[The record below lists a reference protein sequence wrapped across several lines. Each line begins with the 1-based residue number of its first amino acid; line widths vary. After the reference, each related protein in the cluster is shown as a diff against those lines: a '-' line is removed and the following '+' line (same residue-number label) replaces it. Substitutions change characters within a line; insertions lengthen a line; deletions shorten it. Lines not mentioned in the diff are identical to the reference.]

1 MKKIEFDG
9 YLLVYQADDSEGRW
23 KGSYAILKDR
33 TEISRGSLPL
43 AAHSE
48 DEAAFEIL
56 AAARRHTGMSP
67 GASALP
73 H

>member
-33 TEISRGSLPL
+33 AEITRGSLPL

-48 DEAAFEIL
+48 DDAVGEIL
-56 AAARRHTGMSP
+56 AAARRQTR
-67 GASALP
+67 SAMAA
-73 H
+73 

>member
-9 YLLVYQADDSEGRW
+9 YLLVYLTDNVEGRW
-23 KGSYAILKDR
+23 KGSFAILKGP

-48 DEAAFEIL
+48 EDAAFEIL
-56 AAARRHTGMSP
+56 AAARRCTGHRL
-67 GASALP
+67 AA
-73 H
+73 

>member
-23 KGSYAILKDR
+23 KASYAILKDR
-33 TEISRGSLPL
+33 AEISRGSLPL

-48 DEAAFEIL
+48 DEAVGEIL
-56 AAARRHTGMSP
+56 AAARGHT
-67 GASALP
+67 ASALP
-73 H
+73 A

>member
-33 TEISRGSLPL
+33 AEISRGSLHL
-43 AAHSE
+43 TAHSE
-48 DEAAFEIL
+48 EDAACEIL
-56 AAARRHTGMSP
+56 AAARRQTDSGM
-67 GASALP
+67 AA
-73 H
+73 